1 MLTYILYLFLGLLA
15 IGFVVFL
22 HELGHFAAARMLGVE
37 VEVLSYG
44 MGPKVFSIYGR
55 KTEYRLSL
63 FLFGGYCR
71 MKGSLDLMK
80 ALKDDSKYIN
90 RAEEGSYFGTSAFVR
105 FLIYLAGPLTNF
117 LLAVLLLSAAS
128 LIPVERLSDEAI
140 VTPVTEYSA
149 IFSNPVSQESIHKG
163 DKLISSSGHIFLDWQ
178 DAEAFIKKHSGSVI
192 PVTILRDGEMIDTAI
207 VPHKTENGW
216 SYGLALLQKA
226 VVGSSLSDSFQ
237 PGDRIIAID
246 NTPVEYTLD
255 VYSYPKDSFTVT
267 LERDGDTL
275 TREIENGELPFSWKS
290 DIRKS
295 RDSVSPILYGIK
307 RASDMFVSAMK
318 TLGAFI
324 TFHLEDA
331 LTVMTGPVKAA
342 ESIGHITAVAFDTSA
357 SSGLRSL
364 LMLASFISVSLS
376 VGNALPIPTFDGG
389 QMLIN
394 IIEMIYR
401 RELSPRTYVLL
412 QITGMI
418 LALIIMIMMY
428 SLDVKA
434 YFFS

>member
-90 RAEEGSYFGTSAFVR
+90 RAEEGS
-105 FLIYLAGPLTNF
+105 
-117 LLAVLLLSAAS
+117 SAAS

-149 IFSNPVSQESIHKG
+149 LFSNPVSQESIHKG

-192 PVTILRDGEMIDTAI
+192 PVTVLRDGEMVDTAI
-207 VPHKTENGW
+207 VPHKTADGW

-246 NTPVEYTLD
+246 DTPVEYTLD

-267 LERDGDTL
+267 IERDGDTL

>member
-149 IFSNPVSQESIHKG
+149 LFSNPVSQESIHKG

-178 DAEAFIKKHSGSVI
+178 DAEDFIEEHSGERI
-192 PVTILRDGEMIDTAI
+192 PVTVRRDGKLISTELLPVKSGDGYAYGITNLQEAVIGRSLSPDFLPGDRVVEANGKSIRYVLDLYGTADGDFSIIIDR
-207 VPHKTENGW
+207 NGERLERKIEDNSFPFAW
-216 SYGLALLQKA
+216 ESNLRKSSETDHPFSYGLSRAAEMAAAALKA
-226 VVGSSLSDSFQ
+226 
-237 PGDRIIAID
+237 
-246 NTPVEYTLD
+246 
-255 VYSYPKDSFTVT
+255 
-267 LERDGDTL
+267 
-275 TREIENGELPFSWKS
+275 
-290 DIRKS
+290 
-295 RDSVSPILYGIK
+295 
-307 RASDMFVSAMK
+307 
-318 TLGAFI
+318 LGAFF
-324 TFHLEDA
+324 TLHLEDA
-331 LTVMTGPVKAA
+331 LTVLTGPVKAA
-342 ESIGHITAVAFDTSA
+342 ESIGGITVLAFSE
-357 SSGLRSL
+357 SSLSGLRAASRL
-364 LMLASFISVSLS
+364 LAMVSVSIA
-376 VGNALPIPTFDGG
+376 VGNMLPIPTFDGG

-394 IIEMIYR
+394 VIEMVKKVDD
-401 RELSPRTYVLL
+401 SDKKFLL
-412 QITGMI
+412 QVYT
-418 LALIIMIMMY
+418 IIKRH
-428 SLDVKA
+428 LDKKGRR
-434 YFFS
+434 